1 MDDCSAKSATTAI
14 AGKPPNWYHKRL
26 LSVNTL
32 MQALLDFAD
41 KQVLRGLESSLR
53 TKSDSWVTSFLMF
66 KGEQHGLNLLVR
78 FLTFRLYV
86 STKKQQQQ
94 RQLGSAGEGVH
105 LCLLCLRTIMGR
117 QFEQVLVAKKE
128 KPGKEGQGEVTS
140 SSQASSP
147 ALNAIALIIAHP
159 NALLSAKSIALELL
173 ATVCVMDSGAHHQL
187 VLAAF
192 EHVQR
197 EMAEER
203 RFQSLVQLFT
213 TSAPFT
219 VVSVS
224 PVCSS
229 SNIVVNSPFT
239 PPDLNL
245 RVCLQVEFRQLGLD
259 QAYLKKR
266 LQNCSSADQQGHIQA
281 YLDNIID
288 VGALLAP
295 KTASGDEVCDGDHGE
310 RPVKAQIKNT
320 DRVVKPTWR
329 TQMEKAAEKRK
340 MAMLQVQMEERKYQ
354 EKFNATQRLEEQ
366 K

>member
-1 MDDCSAKSATTAI
+1 MDDCSAKTATTAI
-14 AGKPPNWYHKRL
+14 AGMPPNWYHKRL
-26 LSVNTL
+26 LSVNTF
-32 MQALLDFAD
+32 MQAFIDSNCDD
-41 KQVLRGLESSLR
+41 KQVKLNCRNVDKNGNPEREYTVLQVLRGLESSLR

-94 RQLGSAGEGVH
+94 HQLGSVGEGVH
-105 LCLLCLRTIMGR
+105 LCLLCLWTIMER
-117 QFEQVLVAKKE
+117 QFEQVLVVKKE
-128 KPGKEGQGEVTS
+128 DEKEPGEGQIAS
-140 SSQASSP
+140 SSSP
-147 ALNAIALIIAHP
+147 VLNAIALSIAHP
-159 NALLSAKSIALELL
+159 SVVQRAKLLALDLL
-173 ATVCVMDSGAHHQL
+173 ATTCLSGGHHQL

-213 TSAPFT
+213 TSAPFHRRL
-219 VVSVS
+219 SVS
-224 PVCSS
+224 CMQFI
-229 SNIVVNSPFT
+229 NFVVNAPFT

-288 VGALLAP
+288 VGALLGQ
-295 KTASGDEVCDGDHGE
+295 SE
-310 RPVKAQIKNT
+310 
-320 DRVVKPTWR
+320 
-329 TQMEKAAEKRK
+329 
-340 MAMLQVQMEERKYQ
+340 
-354 EKFNATQRLEEQ
+354 
-366 K
+366 

>member
-1 MDDCSAKSATTAI
+1 MDDCSAKTATTAI
-14 AGKPPNWYHKRL
+14 AGMPPNWFHKRL

-32 MQALLDFAD
+32 MQAFIDSNCDD
-41 KQVLRGLESSLR
+41 KQVKLNCRNVDKNGNPEREYTVLQVLRGLESSLR
-53 TKSDSWVTSFLMF
+53 TKSDSWVTSFLIF

-105 LCLLCLRTIMGR
+105 MCLLCLRIIMGR

-213 TSAPFT
+213 TSAPFHRRL
-219 VVSVS
+219 SVS
-224 PVCSS
+224 CMQFI
-229 SNIVVNSPFT
+229 NFVVNAPFT

-245 RVCLQVEFRQLGLD
+245 RVCLQVEFRQLGLN

-266 LQNCSSADQQGHIQA
+266 LLNCSSADQQGHIQA

-288 VGALLAP
+288 VGALLGQ
-295 KTASGDEVCDGDHGE
+295 SG
-310 RPVKAQIKNT
+310 
-320 DRVVKPTWR
+320 
-329 TQMEKAAEKRK
+329 
-340 MAMLQVQMEERKYQ
+340 
-354 EKFNATQRLEEQ
+354 
-366 K
+366 